1 MKKFLL
7 TLITFFLIS
16 SAILLS
22 QFGQEVYDY
31 STKSGRKNAFIEAE
45 ASVLFEEFNEA
56 LPNYEELIK
65 IDSTNDNYN
74 YRIGLCY
81 LNTPGKKDKA
91 IEYLRKAVK
100 KINPKYKEGRFKEK
114 RAPSD
119 AYFYLG
125 HAYRV
130 TNQLDSA
137 LAAYQQFIEILNPKV
152 YDTTIVEKQMQAC
165 RNAKKLQEK
174 PLFIEYENL
183 GPIINSRFPDINP
196 VISGDQKTIVYVQ
209 EQQFQDF
216 VFYSKNI
223 DGEWAPPYNMSSDLV
238 AADIYSSSLSY
249 DGNTLY
255 LYRLDNYDGNIY
267 VSQFSDG
274 RWSPV
279 EKLNDNI
286 NTKYWESHASI
297 SSDGQ
302 SLFFTSNRIKD
313 TYGALDIYKS
323 EKDTTGNWGPAI
335 NLGPKINTPYNEE
348 SPYISVDGK
357 TLYFSSY
364 GHYNMGGYDI
374 FYSNLL
380 ENNEWSVP
388 LNMGY
393 PINTPDD
400 DMFYVPVE
408 EGFYAFYSKFTEEG
422 YGDRDIFL
430 LEIFSDEHPRKFL
443 IRGIISQKE
452 LGQKIDSTFLITIL
466 KAIEHDTVTVIQP
479 DVATGE
485 YEVEL
490 TKGDYEMIIE
500 GEGFK
505 PKSEFLSLVYDQK
518 ESIISFPKTEL
529 VLTDI
534 IAEFEI
540 GDSIYT
546 VDNNDTVKMELS
558 VEKNSKLTINAFLD
572 TSLINSDEFEVKR
585 DSFTYKYT
593 PVEGENILKLKLVDK
608 FGNINEKEIL
618 VDYTPKPVIKP
629 LVAISQV
636 KPDIAVKVQPESISR
651 EKPEVEAK
659 PDKNLEGFYNNL
671 KTHADGE
678 MKAALENMNL
688 EKTGILTSK
697 ELVDYLKDQAE
708 EYNYNE
714 EDIDSLVTIT
724 ATRGDMTLEEFLNC
738 MIEESEG
745 NLKTTLENLDIKTQN
760 ITSNDQLVEYL
771 LTNAEKGGY
780 DEQEVYI
787 TVGEIAS
794 IMASLVEL
802 TLEKPE
808 TIPTDDLKEKPR
820 GRWII
825 WVILPVTILI
835 IILIILK
842 RQKKNKD

>member
-1 MKKFLL
+1 MKKSLL

-22 QFGQEVYDY
+22 QVGQEVYDY
-31 STKSGRKNAFIEAE
+31 STKEGRKNAFIGAE
-45 ASVLFEEFNEA
+45 AYVLFEEYNEA
-56 LPNYEELIK
+56 LPNYQSLIK
-65 IDSTNDNYN
+65 IDSANYNYN

-81 LNTPGKKDKA
+81 LNTPGQKDRA
-91 IEYLRKAVK
+91 IEYLRKAVRN
-100 KINPKYKEGRFKEK
+100 INPKYKEGRFKEK
-114 RAPSD
+114 QAPAD
-119 AYFYLG
+119 AYYYLG

-137 LAAYQQFIEILNPKV
+137 LAAYQKFKEILNPKV
-152 YDTTIVEKQMQAC
+152 YDKVIVEKQMQAC
-165 RNAKKLQEK
+165 RNAKKLQKK
-174 PLFIEYENL
+174 PLFVEYENL

-196 VISGDQKTIVYVQ
+196 VVSGDQKTIVYVQ
-209 EQQFQDF
+209 SQQFGDF
-216 VFYSKNI
+216 VFYSKYI
-223 DGEWAPPYNMSSDLV
+223 DEEWSPPYNMTFDLG
-238 AADIYSSSLSY
+238 AQDIYSSSLSY
-249 DGNTLY
+249 DGTTLY

-267 VSQFSDG
+267 VSRFSDN
-274 RWSPV
+274 RWSTV

-286 NTKYWESHASI
+286 NTKFWESHASI

-302 SLFFTSNRIKD
+302 SLFFTSNRKD
-313 TYGALDIYKS
+313 GFGGLDIYRS
-323 EKDTTGNWGPAI
+323 EKDTTGDWGQAI

-348 SPYISVDGK
+348 SPFISVDGK

-380 ENNEWSVP
+380 ENNEWSAP

-400 DMFYVPVE
+400 DVFYVPVE
-408 EGFYAFYSKFTEEG
+408 EGFYAFYSKFPEEG
-422 YGDRDIFL
+422 YGERDIFR

-443 IRGIISQKE
+443 VRGIISQKE
-452 LGQKIDSTFLITIL
+452 LGHKIDSTFIITIL
-466 KAIEHDTVTVIQP
+466 KAIKHDTVTVIQP
-479 DVATGE
+479 NLATGE

-490 TKGDYEMIIE
+490 IKGDYEMIIE
-500 GEGFK
+500 GEGFE
-505 PKSEFLSLVYDQK
+505 PKSEFVSLVYDQK
-518 ESIISFPKTEL
+518 EAKISLPKTEL
-529 VLTDI
+529 VLKDI

-546 VDNNDTVKMELS
+546 VDNNDPVKMELS

-585 DSFTYKYT
+585 KKITYKYT
-593 PVEGENILKLKLVDK
+593 PVKGKNILKLKLVDK

-629 LVAISQV
+629 LVAISQ
-636 KPDIAVKVQPESISR
+636 AEPESISR

-659 PDKNLEGFYNNL
+659 PDKNLEDFYNNM

-678 MKAALENMNL
+678 MKAALENINL

-780 DEQEVYI
+780 DKQGVYI
-787 TVGEIAS
+787 TVGEIAA
-794 IMASLVEL
+794 IMDSLVEL
-802 TLEKPE
+802 SLERYE
-808 TIPTDDLKEKPR
+808 TIPTDDLKEKPM

-835 IILIILK
+835 FILIILK
-842 RQKKNKD
+842 RKKKNKD

>member
-1 MKKFLL
+1 MKKSLL

-16 SAILLS
+16 STILLS
-22 QFGQEVYDY
+22 QVGQEVYDY
-31 STKSGRKNAFIEAE
+31 STKEGRKNAFIGAE
-45 ASVLFEEFNEA
+45 AYVLFEEYNEA
-56 LPNYEELIK
+56 LPNYQSLIK

-81 LNTPGKKDKA
+81 LNTPGQKDKA
-91 IEYLRKAVK
+91 IEYLRKAVSN
-100 KINPKYKEGRFKEK
+100 INPKYKEGRFKEK
-114 RAPSD
+114 QAPAD
-119 AYFYLG
+119 AYYYLG

-137 LAAYQQFIEILNPKV
+137 LAAYQKFKEILNSKV
-152 YDTTIVEKQMQAC
+152 YDKVIVEEQMQAC

-174 PLFIEYENL
+174 PLFVEYENL

-196 VISGDQKTIVYVQ
+196 VVSGDQKTIVYVQ
-209 EQQFQDF
+209 SQQFGDF
-216 VFYSKNI
+216 VFYSKYI
-223 DGEWAPPYNMSSDLV
+223 DEEWSPPYNMTFDLG
-238 AADIYSSSLSY
+238 AQDIFSSSLSY
-249 DGNTLY
+249 DGTTLY

-267 VSQFSDG
+267 VSRFSDD
-274 RWSPV
+274 RWSTV

-286 NTKYWESHASI
+286 NTKFWESHASI

-302 SLFFTSNRIKD
+302 SLFFTSNRKD
-313 TYGALDIYKS
+313 GFGALDIYRS
-323 EKDTTGNWGPAI
+323 EKDTTENWGPAI

-380 ENNEWSVP
+380 ENNEWSAP

-400 DMFYVPVE
+400 DVFYVPVE
-408 EGFYAFYSKFTEEG
+408 EGFYAFYSKFPEEG
-422 YGDRDIFL
+422 YGERDIFR

-443 IRGIISQKE
+443 VRGIISQKE
-452 LGQKIDSTFLITIL
+452 LGHKIDSTFIITIL
-466 KAIEHDTVTVIQP
+466 KAIEHDTVTVIHP

-485 YEVEL
+485 YKVEL
-490 TKGDYEMIIE
+490 IKGDYEMIIE
-500 GEGFK
+500 GEGFE
-505 PKSEFLSLVYDQK
+505 PKSEFVSLVYDQK
-518 ESIISFPKTEL
+518 ESKISLPKTEL
-529 VLTDI
+529 VLKDI

-546 VDNNDTVKMELS
+546 VDNNDPVKMELS

-585 DSFTYKYT
+585 KKFTYKYT
-593 PVEGENILKLKLVDK
+593 PVKGKNILKLKLVDK

-678 MKAALENMNL
+678 MKAALENINL

-780 DEQEVYI
+780 DEQGVYI
-787 TVGEIAS
+787 TVGEIAA

-802 TLEKPE
+802 SLERYE

-835 IILIILK
+835 FILIILK